1 MTGPLIPVDTADGWT
16 LHLEEHPAAAVG
28 GTPAAAR
35 GALLFSHGMMVNR
48 RSLDRPPGRGMLSF
62 FRRRGFHVYAL
73 DLRGHGASGPKAAH
87 GGDWTYDDIVQRD
100 LPAAIRA
107 VRRRHPD
114 LPLGFIGHSLSAH
127 GGAVAL
133 GLEPDLPVDAAILV
147 SPVLWIR
154 SHEPST
160 PWWLYKRLML
170 EGWWALTRLVGHT
183 PARRLGIGSEDE
195 APGYVHQFPRWA
207 RDDRWLGE
215 DLGAGAAGAGGGAGV
230 GVSGGRLD
238 YLAALA
244 RVRGP
249 VLVVNARGDRW
260 ICRTPSV
267 ARFAR
272 AMAGAEV
279 ELRELGRAELPEL
292 PREPGHMTLVTDR
305 RSRPA
310 WEAMAD
316 WLEGVL
322 EAAGPGV
329 TRAAASPPAG

>member
-1 MTGPLIPVDTADGWT
+1 VPGPLIPVDTADGWT
-16 LHLEEHPAAAVG
+16 LHLEEHPPATVG

-35 GALLFSHGMMVNR
+35 GALLVSHGMMVNR
-48 RSLDRPPGRGMLSF
+48 CSLDRPPGRGLLSF
-62 FRRRGFHVYAL
+62 LRRRGFHVYAL

-87 GGDWTYDDIVQRD
+87 GGRWTYDDIVQRD

-107 VRRRHPD
+107 VARRHPD
-114 LPLGFIGHSLSAH
+114 LPLGYVGHSLSAH
-127 GGAVAL
+127 GGAVTL
-133 GLEPDLPVDAAILV
+133 GLEPSLPVDAAVLI

-160 PWWLYKRLML
+160 LWWLYKRLML

-195 APGYVHQFPRWA
+195 APGYVRQFPRWA
-207 RDDRWLGE
+207 REDRWVGE
-215 DLGAGAAGAGGGAGV
+215 DLDPGAGSAEGHGGE
-230 GVSGGRLD
+230 LD

-244 RVRGP
+244 RVRAP

-260 ICRTPSV
+260 ICRRPSV

-272 AMAGAEV
+272 AMSGADV

-292 PREPGHMTLVTDR
+292 RREPGHMTLVTDR

-316 WLEGVL
+316 WLEGAL
-322 EAAGPGV
+322 EAAAPGAA
-329 TRAAASPPAG
+329 RAAPSPAT